1 MYRIESLI
9 NGRWVQ
15 LSRKV
20 YTKERA
26 QNLVAY
32 MNEETGMQDTRYVPV

>member
-1 MYRIESLI
+1 MYCIESLI
-9 NGRWVQ
+9 SGKWVK
-15 LSRKV
+15 LSKKQ

-32 MNEETGMQDTRYVPV
+32 MNEETGMEDTRYVSV